1 MKKAEWGPII
11 WTLLHCIACKIKEE
25 HFETEKLHLLKYIS
39 GICSNLP
46 CPSCAMHASSIIQK
60 YINTSVKTK
69 SDLIKLILMLHNVVN
84 RKLKKNI
91 IYTMDGLSMYD
102 NKVFRDVLIEYYIM
116 MRTQKYSQKMMLNNF
131 HRDTFLKKFYNYFTD
146 NLSKFLT

>member
-25 HFETEKLHLLKYIS
+25 HFETEKLHLLKTIS

-46 CPSCAMHASSIIQK
+46 CPSCAMHATSIIQK

-69 SDLIKLILMLHNVVN
+69 NDLIKLILMLHNVVN
-84 RKLKKNI
+84 RKLKKDI
-91 IYTMDGLSMYD
+91 IYTMDDLSTYD
-102 NKVFRDVLIEYYIM
+102 NKVFRDVLVEYYIM

-131 HRDTFLKKFYNYFTD
+131 HRDTFLKKFYNYFTN